1 MYKLNNSSLVIAV
14 FADELLS
21 ILEEIGKVIPFMD
34 RLPLVVIFLDEA
46 GDGST
51 AATSSISIIFFRLRN
66 GLHSVLVVSF
76 IEAEDLK
83 INCISFCENEEF
95 AFERC
100 WPISDEN

>member
-46 GDGST
+46 EGDST
-51 AATSSISIIFFRLRN
+51 VATSSISIIFFRLRN

-76 IEAEDLK
+76 IDAEDL
-83 INCISFCENEEF
+83 
-95 AFERC
+95 
-100 WPISDEN
+100 